1 MLNMKISKSGLN
13 SVLLGTCLMMASA
26 FSFAEGQPKVSLK
39 TNMGEIV
46 IELYP
51 EAAPKTVDN
60 FLKYVKS
67 GHYKGTIFHRV
78 IDNFMIQG
86 GGYDKDMKEKPTN
99 KSVPLEAREALEHG
113 LKNDLGV
120 VAMARTQDPN
130 SAGAQFYIN
139 VKDNDFLNHQ
149 VLPEGDPV
157 EFPYRGNI
165 VTERRARALA
175 MTAGYTP
182 FGKVIKGMEVVEKI
196 KVVETG
202 EAKMM
207 QNVPTKPV
215 IIQSA
220 TLLK

>member
-1 MLNMKISKSGLN
+1 MKISNTKIASFLL
-13 SVLLGTCLMMASA
+13 SACVLLASP

-39 TNMGEIV
+39 TTMGEIV

-51 EAAPKTVDN
+51 EAAPKTVEN

-86 GGYDKDMKEKPTN
+86 GGFDKDMKEKPTN
-99 KSVPLEAREALEHG
+99 KPIALEAREALEHG

-130 SAGAQFYIN
+130 SASAQFYIN

-157 EFPYRGNI
+157 EYQYRGQP
-165 VTERRARALA
+165 VVEPRSRALLK
-175 MTAGYTP
+175 TAGYTP
-182 FGKVIKGMEVVEKI
+182 FGKVIKGMDVVENI

-202 EAKMM
+202 DAKMM

>member
-99 KSVPLEAREALEHG
+99 KPVPLEAREALEHG

-130 SAGAQFYIN
+130 SASAQFFIN

-157 EFPYRGNI
+157 EFQYRGNT

-207 QNVPTKPV
+207 QNVPNKPV

>member
-1 MLNMKISKSGLN
+1 MKISKMKLSSFFLSC
-13 SVLLGTCLMMASA
+13 SVMLTAHAGY
-26 FSFAEGQPKVSLK
+26 AENLPKVSLK

-46 IELYP
+46 IELHP

-86 GGYDKDMKEKPTN
+86 GGYDKDLKEK
-99 KSVPLEAREALEHG
+99 SVGKPIASEARHALENG
-113 LKNDLGV
+113 LKNDLGTI
-120 VAMARTQDPN
+120 AMARTEDPN
-130 SAGAQFYIN
+130 SATAQFYIN

-149 VLPEGDPV
+149 ILADGDPV
-157 EFPYRGNI
+157 EFTYRGNSM
-165 VTERRARALA
+165 TEPRAKALK

-182 FGKVIKGMEVVEKI
+182 FGKVIKGMDVVEKI
-196 KVVETG
+196 KVLETG
-202 EAKMM
+202 ESKMM
-207 QNVPTKPV
+207 QNVPNKPV